1 MSQVA
6 WVLDGIYDYEKF
18 HPFSLL
24 LTFGIF
30 FLVILNI
37 NNDAPLSEKFVF
49 LSLAGAIYTIV
60 IMFESWRMN
69 QK

>member
-1 MSQVA
+1 M
-6 WVLDGIYDYEKF
+6 KNF
-18 HPFSLL
+18 HPFALL
-24 LTFGIF
+24 ISISIF

-37 NNDAPLSEKFVF
+37 NSNVPLSEKFIF
-49 LSLAGAIYTIV
+49 LALAGAIYITV